1 MNVLICGVGG
11 QGILLSSDLLAQAA
25 LNQGYDVKKAEV
37 HGMAQRGGSV
47 VSHIRFSKKVASP
60 LIPEGR
66 ADFILSFEE
75 METLRYINFLSSK
88 GMVIFDRFRFPP
100 LSVLAKEADYPEDIE
115 ERIKRITRRYFI
127 LPAYKIAKELGN
139 PRVQNVIFLG
149 ALSHFLDISYD
160 NWKKA
165 IKTLI
170 RPQYLR
176 LNLKAFERGKE
187 EIRNISALL

>member
-11 QGILLSSDLLAQAA
+11 QGILLSSDLLSQAA
-25 LNQGYDVKKAEV
+25 LSQGYDVKKAEV

-47 VSHIRFSKKVASP
+47 VSHVRFSKKVASP
-60 LIPEGR
+60 LIPEGK

-75 METLRYINFLSSK
+75 MEALRYINFLSPK
-88 GMVIFDRFRFPP
+88 GRIFFDTFRFPP
-100 LSVLAKEADYPEDIE
+100 LSILAREAEYPEDVE
-115 ERIKRITRRYFI
+115 KRIKKITKNYFI
-127 LPAYKIAKELGN
+127 LPAYKIATELGN

-160 NWKKA
+160 NWKRA

-170 RPQYLR
+170 KPGYVK
-176 LNLKAFERGKE
+176 LNLEAFKRGKK
-187 EIRNISALL
+187 EIEGK

>member
-47 VSHIRFSKKVASP
+47 VSHIRFSNKVYSP

-75 METLRYINFLSSK
+75 METLRYINFLSPK
-88 GMVIFDRFRFPP
+88 GMVIFDKFRFPP
-100 LSVLAKEADYPEDIE
+100 LSVLAKEAEYPADIE
-115 ERIKRITRRYFI
+115 ERIKRITRNYSI
-127 LPAYKIAKELGN
+127 LPAYKIATELGN

-149 ALSHFLDISYD
+149 ALSNFLDISYD

-165 IKTLI
+165 MRRLIK
-170 RPQYLR
+170 PQYLK
-176 LNLKAFERGKE
+176 LNLKAFRKGRETYKGY
-187 EIRNISALL
+187 